1 VGDQAFQR
9 RCLDRIAEM
18 QRAGVT
24 VFFVSHA
31 PDIVRELCTRAI
43 WFDHGQVAADGP
55 SDSIVRRYMDHSFG
69 PLGQAGAQPAELGPD
84 QRWGNRRIEIE
95 RVRLLD
101 EHGQP
106 QPVFETGRPLR
117 LEMDYWAPESVSDAV
132 FGMALQRHDGIH
144 ISGPNTHFAG
154 LELPPLQGRGTVI
167 YAVAALP
174 LLDGRYDV
182 SVSVH
187 NRTDT
192 EMFDYHDRAYSFR
205 VIQRERAQRER
216 YGIITLQG
224 EWRLAAPA
232 PAGLNALGQAE
243 PAH

>member
-1 VGDQAFQR
+1 
-9 RCLDRIAEM
+9 M
-18 QRAGVT
+18 
-24 VFFVSHA
+24 
-31 PDIVRELCTRAI
+31 
-43 WFDHGQVAADGP
+43 
-55 SDSIVRRYMDHSFG
+55 
-69 PLGQAGAQPAELGPD
+69 
-84 QRWGNRRIEIE
+84 
-95 RVRLLD
+95 RLLD

-154 LELPPLQGRGTVI
+154 LDLPPLQGRGTVI
-167 YAVAALP
+167 YSVAALP